1 MAEWTFITNYAMV
14 LMLLAKKPRVT
25 AIDVS
30 HAIGITERATRK
42 IIADLDTAGYI
53 TKKKEG
59 RRVRYRVN
67 PEMFLRGQTSQD
79 VAVGELLEVLGWKW
93 RRKKTKSK
101 DGSIQEDKG

>member
-14 LMLLAKKPRVT
+14 LMLLAKKPRIT

-42 IIADLDTAGYI
+42 IIADLDAAGFI

-59 RRVRYRVN
+59 RRIKYRVN

-93 RRKKTKSK
+93 RRKKIKNK
-101 DGSIQEDKG
+101 DESTQENKG